1 MGQIT
6 TKGAVLAYKQL
17 TGGTWGTPA
26 AVGAED
32 QILATTGPPLGENR
46 EIHMSPEAGFAWHQY
61 SQGGRK
67 VLGFDLAIPL
77 RYSGRMWSFIAQI
90 FGLDTKTGAGDPYTH
105 VISLIEAI
113 DGSDLFG
120 TLALQLGPA
129 SGELLHGWPAVKPYG
144 FVLSGPNGQGFM
156 DLSVSLIC
164 DKLREGAD
172 ETTHTTAAFDNVTHM
187 AISTALPPM
196 VPFGALRL
204 RMNAQTGDA
213 LAAGDNLKVKK
224 FTYSF
229 RRRVEQ
235 EWVNRQAYANEFETD
250 EPIEDGIPEEMLS
263 LEMGD
268 IVSLTH
274 FDAFQD
280 QTEQKVEA
288 YWALDASHDIKLELP
303 RLKMLAPEALFQ
315 GQGRIPKTLK
325 FQPMLASAA
334 PTGMTVT
341 NSTITLRDPNSSA
354 YE

>member
-26 AVGAED
+26 AVGAGD

-46 EIHMSPEAGFAWHQY
+46 ETHMGPEAGYAWNQ
-61 SQGGRK
+61 QAQMGRK
-67 VLGFDLAIPL
+67 ILGFDMTMPA
-77 RYSGRMWSFIAQI
+77 RYSGRMWSFWAQV

-105 VISLIEAI
+105 VMSLLEAI

-129 SGELLHGWPAVKPYG
+129 SSELLHGWPAVKPYG
-144 FVLSGPNGQGFM
+144 ITFTGPNGQGFM
-156 DLSVSLIC
+156 DLIVSVIC
-164 DKLREGAD
+164 DRLREGAD

-187 AISTALPPM
+187 QISSALAPM
-196 VPFGALRL
+196 IPFGALRL
-204 RMNAQTGDA
+204 RLNSQSGGA

-224 FTYSF
+224 FTYTF
-229 RRRVEQ
+229 KRKVEQ
-235 EWVNRQAYANEFETD
+235 EWVNRQTYVNEFETD
-250 EPIEDGIPEEMLS
+250 EPVENGIPDESVEI
-263 LEMGD
+263 ECGD
-268 IVSLTH
+268 IVSLAH

-280 QTEQKVEA
+280 GTEQKAEA
-288 YWALDASHDIKLELP
+288 YWQLDANHDFKLELP
-303 RLKMLAPEALFQ
+303 RLRLLTPESTFQ

-325 FQPMLASAA
+325 FSPMLAAAA

-341 NSTITLRDPNSSA
+341 NTTATLRDPNSAA